1 MTIKKLSSR
10 GDPEE
15 CSYPHP
21 LIRKRHKS
29 AERPG
34 FSKRSRKAG
43 NTGQNEAEARMAEEV
58 ERHEHD
64 VPHALSPSPPRP
76 LKCQIANSQSPRTL
90 ERRGETGERAE
101 NSLGHHFVD
110 CQRSTLS
117 SFIETKCF
125 TSSSPG
131 SATQTNRGPNDQR
144 YDTSRIAIVCAKRI
158 NFKVEIC
165 QILLEGCQKEV
176 EGCAA

>member
-29 AERPG
+29 PERPG
-34 FSKRSRKAG
+34 FSKRSRKADNTG
-43 NTGQNEAEARMAEEV
+43 TGQNEAEARMAEEV
-58 ERHEHD
+58 ERHD

-101 NSLGHHFVD
+101 NSLGHHFVNVRHYQVLLRQNALLPHRRD
-110 CQRSTLS
+110 QPRKPT
-117 SFIETKCF
+117 E
-125 TSSSPG
+125 
-131 SATQTNRGPNDQR
+131 GP
-144 YDTSRIAIVCAKRI
+144 TIKGMIPHGIAIVCAKRI

-165 QILLEGCQKEV
+165 QILLGGCQKQ
-176 EGCAA
+176 GRND

>member
-1 MTIKKLSSR
+1 MTIKKPSSR

-43 NTGQNEAEARMAEEV
+43 HAGQNEAEARMAEEV

-90 ERRGETGERAE
+90 ERRGETGERAD

-117 SFIETKCF
+117 SFLLRQNALLPHRRDQPRKPTEGPTIKGMIPHE
-125 TSSSPG
+125 SP
-131 SATQTNRGPNDQR
+131 SYA
-144 YDTSRIAIVCAKRI
+144 
-158 NFKVEIC
+158 
-165 QILLEGCQKEV
+165 QKE
-176 EGCAA
+176 